1 MKILLIGNSTS
12 YLAKRL
18 TKEAILTGD
27 EFIAVPAKNIKISV
41 TDNKFKA
48 VLSTGQ
54 DVLLF
59 DVVYFYALGQHLLEL
74 AELAKYLKNHGKIIV
89 EDYLAG
95 GTLPLDKLD
104 WRDQSILATPDYQF
118 FFRFTKDDYHKVSY
132 PAIVKTVHGSRGQ
145 GIFKVSNKSE
155 LRRVIKQVGRK
166 IIIQK
171 YLSIDADYRIIV
183 IGPKAYGAVKRF
195 NSPADFLT
203 TRKRGE
209 RQAEDIPEKILD
221 LCVSATKAKGLEIAG
236 LDLVHHQDKYYIWEI
251 NSSPQCRSFE
261 KHTGINVA
269 GAILQYL
276 KTKK

>member
-27 EFIAVPAKNIKISV
+27 EFTAVPAKHIKISI

-48 VLSTGQ
+48 VLSTGE
-54 DVLLF
+54 DLLVF
-59 DVVYFYALGQHLLEL
+59 DVVYFYALGKHLLEL
-74 AELAKYLKNHGKIIV
+74 AELAKYLKSHGKIIV

-118 FFRFTKDDYHKVSY
+118 FFRFTPDDYHKVSY
-132 PAIVKTVHGSRGQ
+132 PAIIKTVHGSRGQ
-145 GIFKVSNKSE
+145 GIFKVTNKTE
-155 LRRVIKQVGRK
+155 LRAVIKQIGRK

-171 YLSIDADYRIIV
+171 YLPITADYRIIV
-183 IGPKAYGAVKRF
+183 IGSQAYGAVKRF
-195 NSPADFLT
+195 NSPDDFLT

-209 RQAEDIPEKILD
+209 RVLEDIAEKILE
-221 LCVSATKAKGLEIAG
+221 LCVSATHAKGLEIAG
-236 LDLVHHQDKYYIWEI
+236 LDLVRYQDKYYIWEI

-261 KHTGINVA
+261 KYTGVNVA

-276 KTKK
+276 KLKK